1 MKKPTVKY
9 LEIVQAEYVSGYKIR
24 LTFNDRMVRTMDFEP
39 FLRKA
44 LNPGITKYRQL
55 RNFKKFHLHY
65 GDLMWGD
72 FDMIFPITDL
82 YHGTILKGEAPT
94 RAQSILSETP
104 FPAASVSKRQA
115 KPVSYK
121 KAKRASRKEFKDAHG
136 KGFGLGP
143 MEPKK

>member
-1 MKKPTVKY
+1 MKARTVKY
-9 LEIVQAEYVSGYKIR
+9 LEIVRAEYVSGYKIR
-24 LTFNDRMVRTMDFEP
+24 LTFNDGMVRVMDFES

-44 LNPGITKYRQL
+44 LNPDITKYRQL

-94 RAQSILSETP
+94 PAHLILSETA
-104 FPAASVSKRQA
+104 FPAASVSKRKT
-115 KPVSYK
+115 KPGSYRK
-121 KAKRASRKEFKDAHG
+121 SKRALRGRTPEN
-136 KGFGLGP
+136 
-143 MEPKK
+143 

>member
-1 MKKPTVKY
+1 MKTQTAKY

-24 LTFNDRMVRTMDFEP
+24 LTFNDGMVRVMDFES

-44 LNPGITKYRQL
+44 LNPDITKYRQL
-55 RNFKKFHLHY
+55 RNFKRFHLHY

-94 RAQSILSETP
+94 PAHLVLSETA
-104 FPAASVSKRQA
+104 FPAASVSRRKA

-121 KAKRASRKEFKDAHG
+121 KSKR
-136 KGFGLGP
+136 
-143 MEPKK
+143 EPRGRMAEN